1 MNARNFFTE
10 QDQLAIKNAIAQ
22 AEKGTSGEIRV
33 HIESSC
39 SGDVLDEAAFIF
51 KTLKMHETE
60 QRNGVLIY
68 LAIKNRKFA
77 IIGDAGINAK
87 VPEGFWDHIKDIM
100 TEHFKNSHFT
110 EGLVAGIKLSGEKLN
125 EFFPYLENDTN
136 ELSDEISF
144 GK

>member
-100 TEHFKNSHFT
+100 TEHFKHSHFT